1 MMKEEPGLNHDRNE
15 ALAGELIGQAV
26 IALLNSG
33 EDISFTNL
41 LHELAAMKSQA
52 SSEAVRKALD
62 TASSDVRARMNEGK
76 QESDAGEHYFQ
87 TRDSSED
94 DALH

>member
-1 MMKEEPGLNHDRNE
+1 MNHDRNE

-26 IALLNSG
+26 IALLNRG
-33 EDISFTNL
+33 EDISFTAI
-41 LHELAAMKSQA
+41 LHELSVMGSQPV
-52 SSEAVRKALD
+52 SERLRNALD

>member
-1 MMKEEPGLNHDRNE
+1 MNRDYDRNE
-15 ALAGELIGQAV
+15 ALAGELVGQAV
-26 IALLNSG
+26 IALLNKG
-33 EDISFTNL
+33 EDISFTTL
-41 LHELAAMKSQA
+41 LHELAAMRSQT
-52 SSEAVRKALD
+52 SSEAVRNALD
-62 TASSDVRARMNEGK
+62 TTSANVRTRMNEGK